1 MESYKFVY
9 NDKDYELD
17 EENLDYI
24 MIDEEHPV
32 TGIDLSLI
40 LSLLNN
46 AANEINFDVEYYD
59 QPCEN
64 CGEGKDDK
72 SKIFKFLEY
81 HFNIF
86 PKNGEYVV
94 SSLSR
99 EFENT
104 SYTKLLK
111 YKKADNS
118 FIVSIAVCI
127 NCGNYSIVIEECE
140 M

>member
-1 MESYKFVY
+1 MEKYKFVY
-9 NDKDYELD
+9 NDKTYELG

-32 TGIDLSLI
+32 TGIDLPLI

-46 AANEINFDVEYYD
+46 GNEINFDIEYYD

-72 SKIFKFLEY
+72 SKIYKFLEY
-81 HFNIF
+81 HFTIF
-86 PKNGEYVV
+86 TKNGEYVM
-94 SSLSR
+94 SSLSK

-118 FIVSIAVCI
+118 HIVSIAVCM
-127 NCGNYSIVIEECE
+127 NCGNYSISIEECE